1 MERYSIPLTEA
12 SRKLLNLLSKIPD
25 LEYNNIWILLFVV
38 IIIIVLIITTVVQR
52 KRINEHRKQRDMA
65 INILNSIDIDSDLNK
80 QLNTVVDFVIEN
92 VMAEGYFVYLWDS
105 ASEQYVLQL
114 TKYRTSDRGVV
125 GISYSGLSSYEKER
139 YSPPLGLS
147 EKQIDGNPVIIKD
160 GEVPLLR
167 LVIPGGKVQIRIG
180 PIKHISTQQKRNLT
194 ILCQDLEKIIEVY
207 LTLDRLNNDLEVI
220 STTGKAITELSKS
233 AFQMETLG
241 SKIMAVSYQ
250 MIEAGGCC
258 FAVKDYNG
266 KWQIPYQTSINS
278 DVDSHFQTD
287 YEALDNLYEV
297 VRTRSH
303 VLITQESK
311 KFYCIPYYLVA
322 SGIQTVLLVEI
333 PEVEG
338 MVLFLFN
345 RVPSIESNTLSVVLM
360 MTKRLSEFW
369 KNKEKLLELSE
380 SYVGMMKMLIDSTD
394 NLDPTTVGHSELI
407 ANYATAISIELNLH
421 HKEIESIR
429 MAAYF
434 HDIGM
439 LGLSNSILHKQGKY
453 SQLEY
458 ETMKLHTIVGS
469 SIIESMT
476 SKEEVASYVRHHH
489 ERWDGF
495 GYPDK
500 LKHEQIPLG
509 ARIIAVADT
518 FNAKLQG
525 RKYRDPVP
533 FARAVSD
540 LQSASGTQLDPKLVQ
555 ALISWINKK
564 RKVSR
569 KSRSMGAC
577 WEMKCCPQH
586 ICNDC
591 PAYDRKDLNCWENEG
606 IRCSAHGSECSTCFV
621 RTEVLSRDL

>member
-1 MERYSIPLTEA
+1 MERFFYLFTEF
-12 SRKLLNLLSKIPD
+12 SSNLLNKLSIIPE
-25 LEYNNIWILLFVV
+25 LASLNIWIVLIAVVFV
-38 IIIIVLIITTVVQR
+38 IVLIVTILIQR
-52 KRINEHRKQRDMA
+52 KRINEHRKQKNMA
-65 INILNSIDIDSDLNK
+65 INILDSIDIDGDLTK
-80 QLNTVVDFVIEN
+80 QLNSVVDFVIEK
-92 VMAEGYFVYLWDS
+92 VEAEGYYVYLWDS
-105 ASEQYVLQL
+105 ASEQYLLHL
-114 TKYRTSDRGVV
+114 TRYKTSDRGIVRV
-125 GISYSGLSSYEKER
+125 SYTGLTSYEKEK
-139 YSPPLGLS
+139 YCPPLGLS
-147 EKQIDGNPVIIKD
+147 EKLTSGSPVIIKD

-180 PIKHISTQQKRNLT
+180 PIRHISTQQRRDLV
-194 ILCQDLEKIIEVY
+194 ILCQNLENIIKVY
-207 LTLDRLNNDLEVI
+207 VTLDKLNNDLEVI

-266 KWQIPYQTSINS
+266 KWTIPFQTSISSN
-278 DVDSHFQTD
+278 VDSHFQTD

-297 VRTRSH
+297 VRTCSH
-303 VLITQESK
+303 ALITQQSK
-311 KFYCIPYYLVA
+311 EFYCIPYYLVA

-333 PEVEG
+333 PEVDG
-338 MVLFLFN
+338 MVVFFFN
-345 RVPSIESNTLSVVLM
+345 RVPSIENNTLSVVLM

-421 HKEIESIR
+421 HKEIESVR

-500 LKHEQIPLG
+500 LKYEQIPLG

-555 ALISWINKK
+555 ALISWLNKK

-569 KSRSMGAC
+569 PGMSMGSC
-577 WEMKCCPQH
+577 WEMKCCPTH
-586 ICNDC
+586 ICKDC
-591 PAYDRKDLNCWENEG
+591 PSYGRKDINCWETQG
-606 IRCSAHGSECSTCFV
+606 VRCSAHGSECSTCFV
-621 RTEVLSRDL
+621 RTEVLSRN